1 MIVKIN
7 AFSVFIIFFSKTSTK
22 RTINYFFGTYTSNCS
37 NMKVQNA
44 FLTKFI
50 IVKLK
55 IDAFSIFIIFLK
67 CFTKEFTDQL
77 FLQSNSW
84 ISHYSTGASIGI
96 CQGKEEILELE
107 HLDKHFIQNTR
118 RNVLQGK
125 ISGFFSYYAIQ
136 MRNLADRRP

>member
-22 RTINYFFGTYTSNCS
+22 RTINYFFGTYISNCS

-67 CFTKEFTDQL
+67 CSTKEFTDQL

-84 ISHYSTGASIGI
+84 ISHYSTGASPGI

-125 ISGFFSYYAIQ
+125 ILGFFSYNAI
-136 MRNLADRRP
+136 